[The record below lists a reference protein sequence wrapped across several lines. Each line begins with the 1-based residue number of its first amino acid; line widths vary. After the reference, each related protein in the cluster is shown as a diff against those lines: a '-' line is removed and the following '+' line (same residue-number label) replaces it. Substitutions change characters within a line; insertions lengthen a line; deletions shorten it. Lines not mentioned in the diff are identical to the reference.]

1 MLDLHTF
8 HSLISMSDKK
18 YKRLKYN
25 AIFYYLRLH
34 IVGLFFGFTTP
45 VYWKCIIE
53 GPGSVNFF
61 FCYKICIVNGVYS
74 KKGCFIDI
82 FIIELNFRIFFGGA
96 KMRVGFTQIVFC
108 FFLEV
113 PSKINHFIYLL

>member
-34 IVGLFFGFTTP
+34 IVGLFLGLP
-45 VYWKCIIE
+45 LHSLLEMYYRRDQGVLI
-53 GPGSVNFF
+53 FF

-82 FIIELNFRIFFGGA
+82 FIIELNFRVFGG
-96 KMRVGFTQIVFC
+96 
-108 FFLEV
+108 
-113 PSKINHFIYLL
+113 

>member
-34 IVGLFFGFTTP
+34 IVGLFLGLP
-45 VYWKCIIE
+45 LHSLLEMYYRRDQGVLI
-53 GPGSVNFF
+53 FF
-61 FCYKICIVNGVYS
+61 FFVIKYVLLMEYIQKRDV
-74 KKGCFIDI
+74 
-82 FIIELNFRIFFGGA
+82 LL
-96 KMRVGFTQIVFC
+96 T
-108 FFLEV
+108 
-113 PSKINHFIYLL
+113 YL